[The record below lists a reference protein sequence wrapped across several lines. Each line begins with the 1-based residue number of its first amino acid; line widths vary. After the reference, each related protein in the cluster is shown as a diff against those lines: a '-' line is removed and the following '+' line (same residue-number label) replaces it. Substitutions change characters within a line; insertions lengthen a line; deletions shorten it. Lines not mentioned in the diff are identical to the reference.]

1 MNMEFEELQQ
11 IWDTQ
16 NNQPMYV
23 INQDALHRRITVKK
37 EKALHITSVSEL
49 LLIIVNVA
57 SGGFVLFM
65 NLSMEKANLSFYAMT
80 TWMLGSAAF
89 LLVSRIRRI
98 KSSSF
103 ERSMLGDLTH
113 AVSVATYQ
121 VRLSQIMRWNIL
133 PIGLLSIIGVWEGG
147 KSIWFTV
154 GLIVCFAL
162 AYYAG
167 GWEHNI
173 YQSRKRELET
183 LQRKLANN

>member
-1 MNMEFEELQQ
+1 MDFEELQK
-11 IWDTQ
+11 IWDSQ

-23 INQDALHRRITVKK
+23 INQEALHRRITAKK
-37 EKALHITSVSEL
+37 KKAIRITNLSEL
-49 LLIIVNVA
+49 LLITVNII
-57 SGGFVLFM
+57 SGGFVLVM
-65 NLSMEKANLSFYAMT
+65 NLSMEKTNLSFHVMT
-80 TWMLGSAAF
+80 TWMLGSAVY
-89 LLVSRIRRI
+89 LLISRVRRMRSI
-98 KSSSF
+98 SF

-113 AVSVATYQ
+113 AISVATYQ

-147 KSIWFTV
+147 KSIAFIV

-173 YQSRKRELET
+173 YQSRKRELEI